1 MSHKK
6 TRALERPGSGYPGCA
21 RLVHCEPGFYT
32 NRCTEAEWMGWM
44 GTSSTLPLM
53 YGILLIDERGITLS
67 YWRPNCGRFDQAR
80 VYCGRI
86 SPVIFMFCFFG
97 ISSHAAPPK
106 LIQALQ
112 DGDRQVPAPFYFTNP
127 LPRGITSLRF
137 FESSSCRPRG
147 CLPRAV
153 FTSPQLS
160 TGALMPTR
168 TSLSCPAPTTTR

>member
-1 MSHKK
+1 MS
-6 TRALERPGSGYPGCA
+6 GS
-21 RLVHCEPGFYT
+21 
-32 NRCTEAEWMGWM
+32 
-44 GTSSTLPLM
+44 S
-53 YGILLIDERGITLS
+53 LS
-67 YWRPNCGRFDQAR
+67 CWRPNCGRFDQAR

-168 TSLSCPAPTTTR
+168 TSLSCPAPTTTRYAAAAGTNLRRALDTSTVSCMLLTRSDRLSQALDSSIPGHVPRVSDGRRW